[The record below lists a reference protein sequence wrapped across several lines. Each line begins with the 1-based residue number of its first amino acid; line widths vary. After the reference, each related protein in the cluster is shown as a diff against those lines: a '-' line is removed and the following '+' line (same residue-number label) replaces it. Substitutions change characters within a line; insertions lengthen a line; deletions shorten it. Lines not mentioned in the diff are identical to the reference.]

1 MSVVQSARVLLLCT
15 LLTMALIAGCT
26 TTSTSIGTTP
36 GGAEPSA
43 TQGACGPDPFA
54 HVYHPAR
61 LKVLAACRTITGTID
76 FVRREPDGD
85 DHIRLRVDDVSLLDQ
100 GNIDNQHG
108 DLVLEPVCINPVTQ
122 EDAKDACAGYHSDVV
137 VPPAGTRVSVTG
149 PWVLDTEH
157 GWNEI
162 HPVVRISVN
171 P

>member
-1 MSVVQSARVLLLCT
+1 MSVVQSARVPLLSTFLV
-15 LLTMALIAGCT
+15 LALAVGCT
-26 TTSTSIGTTP
+26 VTPTGTSDTP
-36 GGAEPSA
+36 GAAPPA
-43 TQGACGPDPFA
+43 PPDACGADPFV

-61 LKVLAACRTITGTID
+61 LKVLVACRTITGTID
-76 FVRREPDGD
+76 FIRREPDGD
-85 DHIRLRVDDVSLLDQ
+85 DHVRLRVDDVSLLNQ

-122 EDAKDACAGYHSDVV
+122 EDAKSACAGYRSDVV
-137 VPPAGTRVSVTG
+137 VPPAGSRVSVTG

-162 HPVVRISVN
+162 HPVVRISVL

>member
-1 MSVVQSARVLLLCT
+1 MSVVQSARLPLLCVFVV
-15 LLTMALIAGCT
+15 MALVAGCT
-26 TTSTSIGTTP
+26 ATSPSTSDTP
-36 GGAEPSA
+36 GAVSPSA
-43 TQGACGPDPFA
+43 TQDACGPDPFA

-61 LKVLAACRTITGTID
+61 LKVLSACRTITGTID
-76 FVRREPDGD
+76 FIRREPDGD
-85 DHIRLRVDDVSLLDQ
+85 DHIRLRVDDASLLNQ

-122 EDAKDACAGYHSDVV
+122 ADAKSACAGYHSDIV

-162 HPVVRISVN
+162 HPVVRISVT